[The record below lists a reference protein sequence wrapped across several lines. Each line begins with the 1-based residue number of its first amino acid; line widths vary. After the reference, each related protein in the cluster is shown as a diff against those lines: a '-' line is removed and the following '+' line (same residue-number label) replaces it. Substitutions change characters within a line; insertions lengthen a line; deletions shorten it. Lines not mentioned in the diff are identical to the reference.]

1 MLNAFHWSRGP
12 RQRLKRAIVKL
23 KYISRDFSFQ
33 YLMNI
38 STHHQFRR
46 FISLPRSIKQRNH
59 DKRSSAPF
67 QRVDFPVK
75 LQMNCPRFNKRTE
88 INGKYARFVTENG
101 VFVTVLHCAKCPRIS
116 KSKQISSG
124 VVIPNMDCTISY
136 CHASALNALLPS
148 RSYCK

>member
-1 MLNAFHWSRGP
+1 
-12 RQRLKRAIVKL
+12 
-23 KYISRDFSFQ
+23 
-33 YLMNI
+33 MNI

-46 FISLPRSIKQRNH
+46 FISLPRSIKQRNQ

-101 VFVTVLHCAKCPRIS
+101 VLVTVLSAHGSVKANKFPAESLYQIWIAQFVTVTQAH
-116 KSKQISSG
+116 
-124 VVIPNMDCTISY
+124 
-136 CHASALNALLPS
+136 
-148 RSYCK
+148 